1 MGDLKSNDRD
11 FVFQRIVIGLFII
24 LSNEALNSGNAK
36 EQWVRNVHTIIIV
49 IKFINFAD
57 RAASLRGV

>member
-1 MGDLKSNDRD
+1 MSDLKSNDRD

-36 EQWVRNVHTIIIV
+36 EQ
-49 IKFINFAD
+49 
-57 RAASLRGV
+57 